1 MVFFAVKIDRGKT
14 MKMTW
19 DEATDDAGR
28 CVLCGGEVTRDYD
41 PEILKHYGEQ
51 DEVIVEDDGVEI
63 TLRSYK
69 CQSCGNESCEID

>member
-1 MVFFAVKIDRGKT
+1 

-28 CVLCGGEVTRDYD
+28 CSVCGGEVTRDYD
-41 PEILKHYGEQ
+41 PVIQEHYGEQ
-51 DEVIVEDDGVEI
+51 DEVINDDGVEF
-63 TLRSYK
+63 TVRSYK